1 MQSLRTMKHVTGHA
15 GSFTQCISM
24 QSLMLHVHGA
34 ADSDRACVCNE
45 WLRRHKLV
53 PDLGTVSEAAWQPEH
68 ELQTAHIRD
77 SAVSHEEHWR
87 GQELYSSRD
96 GCCCDQCRFGNLQL
110 ILMEAAFSG
119 LHGVCLQPV

>member
-1 MQSLRTMKHVTGHA
+1 MQSLRTTKYVTGHA

-68 ELQTAHIRD
+68 ELQTSHILD

-87 GQELYSSRD
+87 GQKLYSSRETVKLSWR
-96 GCCCDQCRFGNLQL
+96 GGIFVR
-110 ILMEAAFSG
+110 AATVIDATNAAVAICSLF
-119 LHGVCLQPV
+119 

>member
-1 MQSLRTMKHVTGHA
+1 MCLMQSLRTMKHVTGHA

-34 ADSDRACVCNE
+34 ADSDHDCVCNE
-45 WLRRHKLV
+45 WLRCHKLV

-77 SAVSHEEHWR
+77 SAVSH
-87 GQELYSSRD
+87 
-96 GCCCDQCRFGNLQL
+96 
-110 ILMEAAFSG
+110 
-119 LHGVCLQPV
+119 